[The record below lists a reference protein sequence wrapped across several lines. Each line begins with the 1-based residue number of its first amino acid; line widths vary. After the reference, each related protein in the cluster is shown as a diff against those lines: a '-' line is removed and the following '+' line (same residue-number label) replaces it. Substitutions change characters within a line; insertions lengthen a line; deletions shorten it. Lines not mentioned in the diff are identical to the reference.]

1 MRTIN
6 RLLAIVPL
14 MMVLQ
19 ANAADDGALRACTVG
34 NARFCPVTDRMI
46 RCEWSEDGTFE
57 DRPTLTFTNRDMPPV
72 DFTWERRGDG
82 VVVRTAGLTLEWT
95 GGTFGATNLVV
106 NGVAVL
112 SEDRE
117 NLLGTMRTLDGRTG
131 FSDVLP
137 RMEKGLLSRRGVT
150 AVDDTATPLF
160 VKTDSHWGEWVA
172 DRPARRAGSYRD
184 LTVFAYGHDYKGCL
198 GDYVKVAGRIPLPP
212 RWAFGY
218 WWSRYWLYTDKEV
231 RNLLD
236 KMLSVGYPIDVF
248 VIDMEWHETWDIADR
263 PDPFDEFKQRW
274 GWTG

>member
-1 MRTIN
+1 MNKTN
-6 RLLAIVPL
+6 MLFAIVPL
-14 MMVLQ
+14 GMLLQ
-19 ANAADDGALRACTVG
+19 ANAADDCALRACTVG
-34 NARFCPVTDRMI
+34 NARFRPVTDRMV

-57 DRPTLTFTNRDMPPV
+57 DRPTLTFTNRDTPPV

-82 VVVRTAGLTLEWT
+82 AVLRTARMTLEWT
-95 GGTFGATNLVV
+95 GGKFDATNLVV

-172 DRPARRAGSYRD
+172 ERPVRSAGSYRD

-218 WWSRYWLYTDKEV
+218 WWS
-231 RNLLD
+231 
-236 KMLSVGYPIDVF
+236 LSKVG
-248 VIDMEWHETWDIADR
+248 
-263 PDPFDEFKQRW
+263 
-274 GWTG
+274 